1 MLNVI
6 AMAQKAFPYSH
17 SKILNYCF
25 ACVSGN
31 GSHERSYFLFK
42 FENRGRLIFIDII
55 FCVAPQKKVQWAKVR
70 RVWSPDVGSFQ
81 GNQPVFKFFRQ

>member
-25 ACVSGN
+25 DVSAEMALMNVVISCLSSEIEVG
-31 GSHERSYFLFK
+31 LFM
-42 FENRGRLIFIDII
+42 D
-55 FCVAPQKKVQWAKVR
+55 Q
-70 RVWSPDVGSFQ
+70 
-81 GNQPVFKFFRQ
+81 

>member
-6 AMAQKAFPYSH
+6 AMAQKVFPYSH

-42 FENRGRLIFIDII
+42 FGNRGRLIFIDII

-70 RVWSPDVGSFQ
+70 RVWSLDVGSFQ

>member
-42 FENRGRLIFIDII
+42 FGNRGRLIY
-55 FCVAPQKKVQWAKVR
+55 
-70 RVWSPDVGSFQ
+70 G
-81 GNQPVFKFFRQ
+81 PVI